1 LLEIKVIA
9 KTSTFPNHWVTL
21 RVLLFQTI
29 GLPCEFYFSKPLGY
43 LASSTFPNHRLTLRV
58 LLFQTISLPFE
69 FYFSK
74 PSAYLSSS
82 TFPNHWVILRVL
94 LFQTIGLPFE
104 FYFSKPLAYLASST
118 FPNHWVTLRVL
129 FFQTIGLP
137 FEFYFS
143 NHQLTFR
150 VKEVSL
156 MRMFE
161 GEQMIA
167 CSIGRD
173 LPRQLADC
181 HVSTV
186 GQLYTL
192 VGQVQ
197 FLNKIYL
204 YDYSACVF
212 IVHVGTPFLSTPI

>member
-1 LLEIKVIA
+1 MLEIKVIA

-43 LASSTFPNHRLTLRV
+43 LASSTFPNHRLTFRVLLFQTIGLPFEFYFSKPSAYLSSSTFPNHRLTLRV

-74 PSAYLSSS
+74 PSAYLLSS
-82 TFPNHWVILRVL
+82 TFP
-94 LFQTIGLPFE
+94 
-104 FYFSKPLAYLASST
+104 
-118 FPNHWVTLRVL
+118 
-129 FFQTIGLP
+129 
-137 FEFYFS
+137 

-161 GEQMIA
+161 GEQVIA

-173 LPRQLADC
+173 LPRQLADR